1 MCVCV
6 CVYIYIYIY
15 IYIYKEGCL
24 LIGKSSATDKQEV
37 LELKNLEA
45 IIVKDQLRQETSE
58 C

>member
-1 MCVCV
+1 MCVCIYMYM
-6 CVYIYIYIY
+6 CVY